1 MMKHLFPQPVF
12 APETLT
18 GARATKSALKT
29 AFGIQ
34 SAGAVMPLFGWYPI
48 AANVEDGD
56 IFEMLWIPRNTIILG
71 GHVAA
76 ADLDTGTEALDMDLG
91 WAANGGES
99 TDSYAFAHGVG
110 SDADV
115 AATNATLFNAGYQ
128 ADPDGFGNFGIWSGD
143 AVTDLFAAG
152 QIYRPI
158 VLPKPLYF
166 SRDTKVQLEANAA
179 AATFAAGDVSV
190 CLWALRV

>member
-1 MMKHLFPQPVF
+1 MMKHMFPQPVF

-18 GARATKSALKT
+18 GARATKTALKGS
-29 AFGIQ
+29 FGIQ
-34 SAGAVMPLFGWYPI
+34 SAGNLMPLFGWYPVP
-48 AANVEDGD
+48 ANVEDGD
-56 IFEMLWIPRNTIILG
+56 IFEMLWIPRNTVIFG
-71 GHVAA
+71 GQVTA

-99 TDSYAFAHGVG
+99 TDSYSFAHGVG

-128 ADPDGFGNFGIWSGD
+128 ADPDGFGNFGVWSGD
-143 AVTDLFAAG
+143 GVTDLFAAG

-158 VLPKPLYF
+158 ILTKPLFF
-166 SRDTKVQLEANAA
+166 SRDTKVLLEANVAA
-179 AATFAAGDVSV
+179 NSFTAGDVTV
-190 CLWALRV
+190 CLWGMRV